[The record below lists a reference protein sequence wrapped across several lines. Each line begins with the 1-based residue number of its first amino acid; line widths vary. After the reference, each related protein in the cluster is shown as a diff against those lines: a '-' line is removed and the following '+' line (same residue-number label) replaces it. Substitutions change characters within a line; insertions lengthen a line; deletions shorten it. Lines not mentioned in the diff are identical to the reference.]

1 MLFKKSLLNNVTKR
15 NIVKNSVIIRKM
27 YTRQDFVHKLRF
39 LTSFAIFVILFINTN
54 SFCYANAQD
63 INVQA
68 KMYAQQG
75 TNALKDKRYDDAI
88 INFKKHL
95 N

>member
-1 MLFKKSLLNNVTKR
+1 
-15 NIVKNSVIIRKM
+15 M
-27 YTRQDFVHKLRF
+27 YTRQDFSMLRF

-88 INFKKHL
+88 INFKKAFEL
-95 N
+95 KT